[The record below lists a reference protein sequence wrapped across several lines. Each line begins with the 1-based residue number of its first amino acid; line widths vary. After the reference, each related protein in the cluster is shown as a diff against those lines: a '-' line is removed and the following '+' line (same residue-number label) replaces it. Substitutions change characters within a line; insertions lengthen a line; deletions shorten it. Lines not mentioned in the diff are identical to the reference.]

1 MANTIQIKRHSSNTD
16 TSAPS
21 SLVSGELAL
30 SQAGKKLYVGRHNN
44 SSVEIF
50 HLPTLQ
56 DITYGN
62 GVSGTVASGSD
73 DNSSTIAVDVTDSTI
88 FGTTGAKGIA
98 QFHSDNFAVSAG
110 VVTIKDNGVI
120 LGTETTGNY
129 VATAVAGEGID
140 VSGATGNVTIS
151 CEDATD
157 SNKGVASFTTDNFA
171 ISSGA
176 ISIKDNGVIMG
187 TETSGSYVASLVA
200 GAGIALS
207 NNSGETATP
216 TVAIDAAASIT
227 VAGVT
232 SDDIRIGVTA
242 SNEIDTSSGNLII
255 DSAGGTVSVDDNL
268 TVAGNLTVNG
278 TTTTVNSTT
287 VTIDDPIFTLGGDS
301 APGSDDNKDRGVLA
315 QYYDGSAKKLFF
327 GMDDSNSIR
336 FTYIPVAT
344 ESTGVISGSVGD
356 CQFATGYFTAISG
369 ATIDGG
375 TFSD

>member
-44 SSVEIF
+44 SSVEVF

-62 GVSGTVASGSD
+62 GVSGTVASGSN
-73 DNSSTIAVDVTDSTI
+73 DNSVTVAVDVTDSNI
-88 FGTTGAKGIA
+88 FGTTSAKGIA
-98 QFHSDNFAVSAG
+98 QFNSDNFAVSSG

-120 LGTETTGNY
+120 LSTETTGDY
-129 VATAVAGEGID
+129 VE
-140 VSGATGNVTIS
+140 
-151 CEDATD
+151 
-157 SNKGVASFTTDNFA
+157 
-171 ISSGA
+171 
-176 ISIKDNGVIMG
+176 
-187 TETSGSYVASLVA
+187 SLVA
-200 GAGIALS
+200 GTGISLT
-207 NNSGETATP
+207 NNSGEGATP
-216 TVAIDAAASIT
+216 TVAIDTSSSPT

-232 SDDIRIGVTA
+232 AGNVKVGVTA
-242 SNEIDTSSGNLII
+242 DGEIDTSSGNLVI
-255 DSAGGTVSVDDNL
+255 DSAGGTVQVDDNL
-268 TVAGNLTVNG
+268 TVTGNLTVNG

-287 VTIDDPIFTLGGDS
+287 ITIDDPIMTLGGDS
-301 APGSDDNKDRGVLA
+301 APGSDDNKDGGVLA
-315 QYYDGSAKKLFF
+315 QYYDSSAKKMFF
-327 GMDDSNSIR
+327 GMDDSNSHR

>member
-30 SQAGKKLYVGRHNN
+30 SQAGKKLNVGRHNN
-44 SSVEIF
+44 SSVEVF

-62 GVSGTVASGSD
+62 GVSGTVASGSN
-73 DNSSTIAVDVTDSTI
+73 DNSVTVAVDVTDSNI
-88 FGTTGAKGIA
+88 FGTTSAKGIA
-98 QFHSDNFAVSAG
+98 QFNSDNFAVSSG

-120 LGTETTGNY
+120 LSTETTGDY
-129 VATAVAGEGID
+129 VE
-140 VSGATGNVTIS
+140 
-151 CEDATD
+151 
-157 SNKGVASFTTDNFA
+157 
-171 ISSGA
+171 
-176 ISIKDNGVIMG
+176 
-187 TETSGSYVASLVA
+187 SLVA
-200 GAGIALS
+200 GTGISLT
-207 NNSGETATP
+207 NNSGEGATP
-216 TVAIDAAASIT
+216 TVAIDTSSSPT

-232 SDDIRIGVTA
+232 AGNVKVGVTA
-242 SNEIDTSSGNLII
+242 DGEIDTSSGNLVI
-255 DSAGGTVSVDDNL
+255 DSAGGTVQVDDNL
-268 TVAGNLTVNG
+268 TVTGNLTVNG

-287 VTIDDPIFTLGGDS
+287 ITIDDPIMTLGGDS

-315 QYYDGSAKKLFF
+315 QYYDSSAKKMFF
-327 GMDDSNSIR
+327 GMDDSNSHR

>member
-44 SSVEIF
+44 SSVEVF

-62 GVSGTVASGSD
+62 GVSGTVASGSN
-73 DNSSTIAVDVTDSTI
+73 DNSVTVAVDVTDSNI
-88 FGTTGAKGIA
+88 FGTTSAKGIA
-98 QFHSDNFAVSAG
+98 QFNSDNFAVSSG

-120 LGTETTGNY
+120 LSTETTGDY
-129 VATAVAGEGID
+129 VE
-140 VSGATGNVTIS
+140 
-151 CEDATD
+151 
-157 SNKGVASFTTDNFA
+157 
-171 ISSGA
+171 
-176 ISIKDNGVIMG
+176 
-187 TETSGSYVASLVA
+187 SLVA
-200 GAGIALS
+200 GTGISLT
-207 NNSGETATP
+207 NNSGEGATP
-216 TVAIDAAASIT
+216 TVAIDTSSSPT

-232 SDDIRIGVTA
+232 AGNVKVGVTA
-242 SNEIDTSSGNLII
+242 DGEIDTSSGNLVI
-255 DSAGGTVSVDDNL
+255 DSAGGTVQVDDNL
-268 TVAGNLTVNG
+268 TVTGNLTVNG
-278 TTTTVNSTT
+278 TTTTGNSTT
-287 VTIDDPIFTLGGDS
+287 ITIDDPIMTLGGDS
-301 APGSDDNKDRGVLA
+301 APGSDDNKDRGGLA
-315 QYYDGSAKKLFF
+315 QYYDSSAKKMFF
-327 GMDDSNSIR
+327 GMDDSNSHR

>member
-44 SSVEIF
+44 SSVEVF

-62 GVSGTVASGSD
+62 GVSGTIASGSD
-73 DNSSTIAVDVTDSTI
+73 DNSVTVAVDVTDSNI
-88 FGTTGAKGIA
+88 FGTTSAKGIA
-98 QFHSDNFAVSAG
+98 QFNSDNFAVSSG
-110 VVTIKDNGVI
+110 VVTIKDNGGI
-120 LGTETTGNY
+120 LGTETT
-129 VATAVAGEGID
+129 
-140 VSGATGNVTIS
+140 
-151 CEDATD
+151 
-157 SNKGVASFTTDNFA
+157 
-171 ISSGA
+171 
-176 ISIKDNGVIMG
+176 
-187 TETSGSYVASLVA
+187 GSYVASLVA
-200 GAGIALS
+200 GTGITLS
-207 NNSGETATP
+207 NNSGEGATP
-216 TVAIDAAASIT
+216 TVAIDTSSSPT
-227 VAGVT
+227 VAGITAGNIKV
-232 SDDIRIGVTA
+232 GVTA
-242 SNEIDTSSGNLII
+242 DGEIDTSSGNLVI
-255 DSAGGTVSVDDNL
+255 DSAGGTVQVDDNL
-268 TVAGNLTVNG
+268 TVTGNLTVNG

-287 VTIDDPIFTLGGDS
+287 ITIDDPIMTLGGDS

-315 QYYDGSAKKLFF
+315 QYYDSSAKKMFF
-327 GMDDSNSIR
+327 GMDDSNSHR

>member
-44 SSVEIF
+44 SSVEVF

-73 DNSSTIAVDVTDSTI
+73 DNSVTVAVDVTDSNI
-88 FGTTGAKGIA
+88 FGTTSAKGIA
-98 QFHSDNFAVSAG
+98 QFNSDNFAVSSG

-120 LGTETTGNY
+120 LGTETTG
-129 VATAVAGEGID
+129 
-140 VSGATGNVTIS
+140 
-151 CEDATD
+151 
-157 SNKGVASFTTDNFA
+157 
-171 ISSGA
+171 
-176 ISIKDNGVIMG
+176 
-187 TETSGSYVASLVA
+187 SYVASLVA
-200 GAGIALS
+200 GTGIALS
-207 NNSGETATP
+207 NNSGEGATP
-216 TVAIDAAASIT
+216 TVAIDTSSSPT
-227 VAGVT
+227 VAGITAGNIKV
-232 SDDIRIGVTA
+232 GVTA
-242 SNEIDTSSGNLII
+242 DGEIDTSSGNLVI
-255 DSAGGTVSVDDNL
+255 DSAGGTVQVDDNL
-268 TVAGNLTVNG
+268 TVTGNLTVNG

-287 VTIDDPIFTLGGDS
+287 ITIDDPIMTLGGDS

-315 QYYDGSAKKLFF
+315 QYYDSSAKKMFF
-327 GMDDSNSIR
+327 GMDDSNSHR

>member
-16 TSAPS
+16 TSAPG

-44 SSVEIF
+44 SSVEVF

-62 GVSGTVASGSD
+62 GVSGTVASGSN
-73 DNSSTIAVDVTDSTI
+73 DNSVTLAVDVTDSNI
-88 FGTTGAKGIA
+88 FGTTSAKGIV
-98 QFHSDNFAVSAG
+98 QMSSDNFAVSSG

-129 VATAVAGEGID
+129 VA
-140 VSGATGNVTIS
+140 
-151 CEDATD
+151 
-157 SNKGVASFTTDNFA
+157 
-171 ISSGA
+171 
-176 ISIKDNGVIMG
+176 
-187 TETSGSYVASLVA
+187 SLVA
-200 GAGIALS
+200 GTGISLA
-207 NNSGETATP
+207 NNSGEGATP
-216 TVAIDAAASIT
+216 TVAIDSSSSPS
-227 VAGVT
+227 VAGIT
-232 SDDIRIGVTA
+232 ADDIQVGVTA
-242 SNEIDTSSGNLII
+242 ANEIDTSSGNLVI

-268 TVAGNLTVNG
+268 TVTGNLTVNG

-301 APGSDDNKDRGVLA
+301 APGSDDNKDRGILG
-315 QYYDGSAKKLFF
+315 QYYDSSAKKMFF
-327 GMDDSNSIR
+327 GMDDSNSHR

-356 CQFATGYFTAISG
+356 CQFGTGYFTAISG

>member
-44 SSVEIF
+44 SSVEVF

-62 GVSGTVASGSD
+62 GITGTVASGSD
-73 DNSSTIAVDVTDSTI
+73 DNSVTVAVDVTDSNI
-88 FGTTGAKGIA
+88 FGTTSAKGIA
-98 QFHSDNFAVSAG
+98 QFNSDNFAVSSG

-120 LGTETTGNY
+120 LGTETTGDY
-129 VATAVAGEGID
+129 VE
-140 VSGATGNVTIS
+140 
-151 CEDATD
+151 
-157 SNKGVASFTTDNFA
+157 
-171 ISSGA
+171 
-176 ISIKDNGVIMG
+176 
-187 TETSGSYVASLVA
+187 SLVA
-200 GAGIALS
+200 GTGISLT
-207 NNSGETATP
+207 NNSGEGATP
-216 TVAIDAAASIT
+216 TVAIDTSSSPT

-232 SDDIRIGVTA
+232 AGNVKVGVTA
-242 SNEIDTSSGNLII
+242 DGEIDTSSGNLVI
-255 DSAGGTVSVDDNL
+255 DSAGGTVQVDDNL
-268 TVAGNLTVNG
+268 TVTGNLTVNG

-287 VTIDDPIFTLGGDS
+287 ITI
-301 APGSDDNKDRGVLA
+301 V
-315 QYYDGSAKKLFF
+315 
-327 GMDDSNSIR
+327 DDSNSHR

>member
-44 SSVEIF
+44 SSVEVF

-62 GVSGTVASGSD
+62 GITGTVASGSD
-73 DNSSTIAVDVTDSTI
+73 DNSVTVAVDVTDSNI
-88 FGTTGAKGIA
+88 FGTTSAKG
-98 QFHSDNFAVSAG
+98 G
-110 VVTIKDNGVI
+110 
-120 LGTETTGNY
+120 
-129 VATAVAGEGID
+129 
-140 VSGATGNVTIS
+140 
-151 CEDATD
+151 
-157 SNKGVASFTTDNFA
+157 
-171 ISSGA
+171 
-176 ISIKDNGVIMG
+176 
-187 TETSGSYVASLVA
+187 
-200 GAGIALS
+200 
-207 NNSGETATP
+207 ATP
-216 TVAIDAAASIT
+216 TVAIDTSSSPT

-232 SDDIRIGVTA
+232 AGNVKVGVTA
-242 SNEIDTSSGNLII
+242 DGEIDTSSGNLVI
-255 DSAGGTVSVDDNL
+255 DSAGGTVQVDDNL
-268 TVAGNLTVNG
+268 TVTGNLTVNG

-287 VTIDDPIFTLGGDS
+287 ITIDDPIMTLGGDS
-301 APGSDDNKDRGVLA
+301 APGSDDNKDRGILA
-315 QYYDGSAKKLFF
+315 QYYDSSAKKMFF
-327 GMDDSNSIR
+327 GMDDSNSHR

>member
-21 SLVSGELAL
+21 SLLSGELAL

-44 SSVEIF
+44 SSVEVF

-62 GVSGTVASGSD
+62 GISGTVASGSN
-73 DNSSTIAVDVTDSTI
+73 DNSSTIAVDVTDSNI
-88 FGTTGAKGIA
+88 FGTTSAKGIV
-98 QFHSDNFAVSAG
+98 QMSSDNFAVSSG
-110 VVTIKDNGVI
+110 VVTIKDDGVA

-129 VATAVAGEGID
+129 VA
-140 VSGATGNVTIS
+140 
-151 CEDATD
+151 
-157 SNKGVASFTTDNFA
+157 
-171 ISSGA
+171 
-176 ISIKDNGVIMG
+176 
-187 TETSGSYVASLVA
+187 SLVA
-200 GAGIALS
+200 GTGISLA
-207 NNSGETATP
+207 NNSGEGATP
-216 TVAIDAAASIT
+216 TVAIDSSSSPS
-227 VAGVT
+227 VAGIT
-232 SDDIRIGVTA
+232 ADDIQVGVTA
-242 SNEIDTSSGNLII
+242 ANEIDTSSGNLVI
-255 DSAGGTVSVDDNL
+255 DSAGGTTTVDDNL
-268 TVAGNLTVNG
+268 TVSGNLTVNG

-287 VTIDDPIFTLGGDS
+287 ITIGDPIFTLGGDS
-301 APGSDDNKDRGVLA
+301 APGSDDNKDRGILG
-315 QYYDGSAKKLFF
+315 QYYDSSAKKMFF
-327 GMDDSNSIR
+327 GMDDSNSHR

>member
-16 TSAPS
+16 TSAPG

-44 SSVEIF
+44 SSVEVF

-62 GVSGTVASGSD
+62 GVSGTVASGSN
-73 DNSSTIAVDVTDSTI
+73 DNSSTIAVDVTDSNI
-88 FGTTGAKGIA
+88 FGTTSAKGIV
-98 QFHSDNFAVSAG
+98 QMSSDNFAVSSG
-110 VVTIKDNGVI
+110 VVTIKDDGVI

-129 VATAVAGEGID
+129 VA
-140 VSGATGNVTIS
+140 
-151 CEDATD
+151 
-157 SNKGVASFTTDNFA
+157 
-171 ISSGA
+171 
-176 ISIKDNGVIMG
+176 
-187 TETSGSYVASLVA
+187 SLVA
-200 GAGIALS
+200 GTGVTVGAAAEG
-207 NNSGETATP
+207 GTP
-216 TVAIDAAASIT
+216 TVAIDTSSSPT

-232 SDDIRIGVTA
+232 AGDVQVGVTA
-242 SNEIDTSSGNLII
+242 DGEIDTSSGNLVI

-278 TTTTVNSTT
+278 ATTTVNSTT
-287 VTIDDPIFTLGGDS
+287 ITIDDPIFTLGGDS
-301 APGSDDNKDRGVLA
+301 APGSDDNKDRGILG
-315 QYYDGSAKKLFF
+315 QYYDSSAKKMFF
-327 GMDDSNSIR
+327 GMDDSNSHR

-356 CQFATGYFTAISG
+356 CQFGTGYFTAISG

>member
-21 SLVSGELAL
+21 SLLSGELAL

-44 SSVEIF
+44 SSVEVF

-73 DNSSTIAVDVTDSTI
+73 DNSVTVAVDVTDSNI
-88 FGTTGAKGIA
+88 FGTTSAKGIA
-98 QFHSDNFAVSAG
+98 QFNSDNFAVSSG

-120 LGTETTGNY
+120 LGTETTG
-129 VATAVAGEGID
+129 
-140 VSGATGNVTIS
+140 
-151 CEDATD
+151 
-157 SNKGVASFTTDNFA
+157 
-171 ISSGA
+171 
-176 ISIKDNGVIMG
+176 
-187 TETSGSYVASLVA
+187 SYVESLVA
-200 GAGIALS
+200 GTGISLT
-207 NNSGETATP
+207 NNSGEGATP
-216 TVAIDAAASIT
+216 TVAIDTSSSPT

-232 SDDIRIGVTA
+232 AGNVKVGVTA
-242 SNEIDTSSGNLII
+242 DGEIDTSSGNLVI
-255 DSAGGTVSVDDNL
+255 DSAGGTVQVDDNL
-268 TVAGNLTVNG
+268 TVTGNLTVNG

-287 VTIDDPIFTLGGDS
+287 ITIDDPIMTLGGDS
-301 APGSDDNKDRGVLA
+301 APGSDDNKDRGILA
-315 QYYDGSAKKLFF
+315 QYYDSSAKKMFF
-327 GMDDSNSIR
+327 GMDDSNSHR

>member
-1 MANTIQIKRHSSNTD
+1 MANTIQIKRHSSNSD

-21 SLVSGELAL
+21 SLLSGELAL

-44 SSVEIF
+44 SSVEVF

-73 DNSSTIAVDVTDSTI
+73 DNSVTVAVDVTDSNI
-88 FGTTGAKGIA
+88 FGTTSAKGIA
-98 QFHSDNFAVSAG
+98 QFNSDNFAVSSG

-120 LGTETTGNY
+120 LGTETTG
-129 VATAVAGEGID
+129 
-140 VSGATGNVTIS
+140 
-151 CEDATD
+151 
-157 SNKGVASFTTDNFA
+157 
-171 ISSGA
+171 
-176 ISIKDNGVIMG
+176 
-187 TETSGSYVASLVA
+187 SYVASLVA
-200 GAGIALS
+200 GTGIALS
-207 NNSGETATP
+207 NNSGEGATP
-216 TVAIDAAASIT
+216 TVAIDTSSSPT
-227 VAGVT
+227 VAGITAGNVKV
-232 SDDIRIGVTA
+232 GVTA
-242 SNEIDTSSGNLII
+242 DGEIDTSSGNLVI
-255 DSAGGTVSVDDNL
+255 DSAGGTVQVDDNL
-268 TVAGNLTVNG
+268 TVTGNLTVNG

-287 VTIDDPIFTLGGDS
+287 ITIDDPIMTLGGDS
-301 APGSDDNKDRGVLA
+301 APGSDDNKDRGILA
-315 QYYDGSAKKLFF
+315 QYYDSSAKKMFF
-327 GMDDSNSIR
+327 GMDDSNSHR

>member
-21 SLVSGELAL
+21 SLLSGELAL

-44 SSVEIF
+44 SSVEVF

-62 GVSGTVASGSD
+62 GVTGTVASGSD
-73 DNSSTIAVDVTDSTI
+73 DNSVTVAVDVTDSNI
-88 FGTTGAKGIA
+88 FGTTSAKGIA
-98 QFHSDNFAVSAG
+98 QFNSDNFAVSSG

-120 LGTETTGNY
+120 LGTETTG
-129 VATAVAGEGID
+129 
-140 VSGATGNVTIS
+140 
-151 CEDATD
+151 
-157 SNKGVASFTTDNFA
+157 
-171 ISSGA
+171 
-176 ISIKDNGVIMG
+176 
-187 TETSGSYVASLVA
+187 SYVASLVA
-200 GAGIALS
+200 GTGIALS
-207 NNSGETATP
+207 NNSGEGATP
-216 TVAIDAAASIT
+216 TVAIDTSSSPT

-232 SDDIRIGVTA
+232 AGNVKVGVTA
-242 SNEIDTSSGNLII
+242 DGEIDTSSGNLVI
-255 DSAGGTVSVDDNL
+255 DSAGGTVQVDDNL
-268 TVAGNLTVNG
+268 TVTGNLTVNG

-287 VTIDDPIFTLGGDS
+287 ITIDDPIMTLGGDS
-301 APGSDDNKDRGVLA
+301 APGSDDNKDRGILA
-315 QYYDGSAKKLFF
+315 QYYDSSAKKMFF
-327 GMDDSNSIR
+327 GMDDSNSHR

>member
-44 SSVEIF
+44 SSVEVF

-62 GVSGTVASGSD
+62 GVSGTIASGSN
-73 DNSSTIAVDVTDSTI
+73 DNSVTLAVDVTASAI
-88 FGTTGAKGIA
+88 FATTSAKGIA
-98 QFHSDNFAVSAG
+98 QFNSDNFAVSSG

-120 LGTETTGNY
+120 LGTETTG
-129 VATAVAGEGID
+129 
-140 VSGATGNVTIS
+140 
-151 CEDATD
+151 
-157 SNKGVASFTTDNFA
+157 
-171 ISSGA
+171 
-176 ISIKDNGVIMG
+176 
-187 TETSGSYVASLVA
+187 SYVTSLVA

-207 NNSGETATP
+207 NNSGESATP
-216 TVAIDAAASIT
+216 TIAIDTSSSPT
-227 VAGVT
+227 LAGVKAGNVQVG
-232 SDDIRIGVTA
+232 ITA
-242 SNEIDTSSGNLII
+242 DGEIDTDSGNLII
-255 DSAGGTVSVDDNL
+255 DSAGGTVQVDDNL
-268 TVAGNLTVNG
+268 TVTGNLTVNG

-287 VTIDDPIFTLGGDS
+287 ITIDDPIMTLGGDS

-315 QYYDGSAKKLFF
+315 QYYDSSAKKVFF
-327 GMDDSNSIR
+327 GMDDSNSHR

-369 ATIDGG
+369 ATVDGG

>member
-21 SLVSGELAL
+21 SLLSGELAL

-44 SSVEIF
+44 SSVEVF
-50 HLPTLQ
+50 HLPTLE

-62 GVSGTVASGSD
+62 GVTGTIASGSN
-73 DNSSTIAVDVTDSTI
+73 DNSVTVAVDVTDSNI
-88 FGTTGAKGIA
+88 FGTTSAKGIA
-98 QFHSDNFAVSAG
+98 QFNSDNFAVTSG

-120 LGTETTGNY
+120 LGTETTG
-129 VATAVAGEGID
+129 
-140 VSGATGNVTIS
+140 
-151 CEDATD
+151 
-157 SNKGVASFTTDNFA
+157 
-171 ISSGA
+171 
-176 ISIKDNGVIMG
+176 
-187 TETSGSYVASLVA
+187 SYVASLVA
-200 GAGIALS
+200 GTGIALT
-207 NNSGETATP
+207 NNSGEGATP
-216 TVAIDAAASIT
+216 TVAIDTSSSPT

-232 SDDIRIGVTA
+232 SGNVKVGVTA
-242 SNEIDTSSGNLII
+242 DGEIDTSSGNLVI
-255 DSAGGTVSVDDNL
+255 DSAGGTVQVDDNL
-268 TVAGNLTVNG
+268 TVTGNLTVNG

-287 VTIDDPIFTLGGDS
+287 ITIDDPIMTLGGDS
-301 APGSDDNKDRGVLA
+301 APGSDDNKDRGILA
-315 QYYDGSAKKLFF
+315 QYYDSSAKTVFF
-327 GMDDSNSIR
+327 GMDDSNSHR

>member
-21 SLVSGELAL
+21 SLLSGELAL

-44 SSVEIF
+44 SSVEVF
-50 HLPTLQ
+50 HLPTLE

-62 GVSGTVASGSD
+62 GVTGTIASGSN
-73 DNSSTIAVDVTDSTI
+73 DNSVTVAVDVTDSNI
-88 FGTTGAKGIA
+88 FGTTSAKGIA
-98 QFHSDNFAVSAG
+98 QFNSDNFAVTSG

-120 LGTETTGNY
+120 LGTETTG
-129 VATAVAGEGID
+129 
-140 VSGATGNVTIS
+140 
-151 CEDATD
+151 
-157 SNKGVASFTTDNFA
+157 
-171 ISSGA
+171 
-176 ISIKDNGVIMG
+176 
-187 TETSGSYVASLVA
+187 SYVASLVA
-200 GAGIALS
+200 GTGIALT
-207 NNSGETATP
+207 NNSGEGATP
-216 TVAIDAAASIT
+216 TVAIDTSSSPT

-232 SDDIRIGVTA
+232 AGNVKVGVTA
-242 SNEIDTSSGNLII
+242 DGEIDTSSGNLVI
-255 DSAGGTVSVDDNL
+255 DSAGGTVQVDDNL
-268 TVAGNLTVNG
+268 TVTGNLTVNG

-287 VTIDDPIFTLGGDS
+287 ITIDDPIMTLGGDS
-301 APGSDDNKDRGVLA
+301 APGSDDNKDRGILA
-315 QYYDGSAKKLFF
+315 QYYDSSAKKVFF
-327 GMDDSNSIR
+327 GMDDSNSHR

>member
-44 SSVEIF
+44 SSVEVF

-62 GVSGTVASGSD
+62 GITGTVASGSD
-73 DNSSTIAVDVTDSTI
+73 DNSVTVAVDVTDSNI
-88 FGTTGAKGIA
+88 FGTTSAKGIA
-98 QFHSDNFAVSAG
+98 QFNSDNFAVSSG

-120 LGTETTGNY
+120 LGTETTG
-129 VATAVAGEGID
+129 
-140 VSGATGNVTIS
+140 
-151 CEDATD
+151 
-157 SNKGVASFTTDNFA
+157 
-171 ISSGA
+171 
-176 ISIKDNGVIMG
+176 
-187 TETSGSYVASLVA
+187 SYVASLVA
-200 GAGIALS
+200 GTGIALS
-207 NNSGETATP
+207 NNSGEGATP
-216 TVAIDAAASIT
+216 TVAIDTSSSPT
-227 VAGVT
+227 VAGITAGNVKV
-232 SDDIRIGVTA
+232 GVTA
-242 SNEIDTSSGNLII
+242 DGEIDTSSGNLVI
-255 DSAGGTVSVDDNL
+255 DSAGGTVQVDDNL
-268 TVAGNLTVNG
+268 TVTGNLTVNG

-287 VTIDDPIFTLGGDS
+287 ITIDDPIMTLGGDS
-301 APGSDDNKDRGVLA
+301 APGSDDNKDRGILA
-315 QYYDGSAKKLFF
+315 QYYDSSAKKMFF
-327 GMDDSNSIR
+327 GMDDSNSHR

>member
-44 SSVEIF
+44 SSVEVF

-62 GVSGTVASGSD
+62 GVSATVASGSN
-73 DNSSTIAVDVTDSTI
+73 DNSVTVAVDVTDSNI
-88 FGTTGAKGIA
+88 FGTTSAKGIA
-98 QFHSDNFAVSAG
+98 QFNSDNFAVSSG

-120 LGTETTGNY
+120 LSTETTGDY
-129 VATAVAGEGID
+129 VE
-140 VSGATGNVTIS
+140 
-151 CEDATD
+151 
-157 SNKGVASFTTDNFA
+157 
-171 ISSGA
+171 
-176 ISIKDNGVIMG
+176 
-187 TETSGSYVASLVA
+187 SLVA
-200 GAGIALS
+200 GTGISLT
-207 NNSGETATP
+207 NNSGEGATP
-216 TVAIDAAASIT
+216 TVAIDTSSSPT

-232 SDDIRIGVTA
+232 AGNVKVGVTA
-242 SNEIDTSSGNLII
+242 DGEIDTSSGNLVI
-255 DSAGGTVSVDDNL
+255 DSAGGTVQVDDNL
-268 TVAGNLTVNG
+268 TVTGNLTVNG

-287 VTIDDPIFTLGGDS
+287 ITIDDPIMTLGGDS

-315 QYYDGSAKKLFF
+315 QYYDSSAKKMFF
-327 GMDDSNSIR
+327 GMDDSNSHR

>member
-21 SLVSGELAL
+21 SLLSGELAL

-44 SSVEIF
+44 SSVEVF

-62 GVSGTVASGSD
+62 GVTGTVASGSD
-73 DNSSTIAVDVTDSTI
+73 DNSVTVAVDVTDSNI
-88 FGTTGAKGIA
+88 FGTTSAKGIA
-98 QFHSDNFAVSAG
+98 QFNSDNFAVSSG

-120 LGTETTGNY
+120 LGTETTG
-129 VATAVAGEGID
+129 
-140 VSGATGNVTIS
+140 
-151 CEDATD
+151 
-157 SNKGVASFTTDNFA
+157 
-171 ISSGA
+171 
-176 ISIKDNGVIMG
+176 
-187 TETSGSYVASLVA
+187 SYVASLVA
-200 GAGIALS
+200 GTGIALS
-207 NNSGETATP
+207 NNSGEGATP
-216 TVAIDAAASIT
+216 TVAIDTSSSPT
-227 VAGVT
+227 VAGITAGNVKV
-232 SDDIRIGVTA
+232 GVTA
-242 SNEIDTSSGNLII
+242 DGEIDTSSGNLVI
-255 DSAGGTVSVDDNL
+255 DSAGGTVQVDDNL
-268 TVAGNLTVNG
+268 TVTGNLTVNG

-287 VTIDDPIFTLGGDS
+287 ITIDDPIMTLGGDS
-301 APGSDDNKDRGVLA
+301 APGSDDNKDRGILA
-315 QYYDGSAKKLFF
+315 QYYDSSAKKMFF
-327 GMDDSNSIR
+327 GMDDSNSHR